1 MQEEQEEMI
10 KTGKPEKR
18 RPSGFKNGVIIGL
31 VLGLLITGIGAGV
44 GIRAYANLTNNYVI
58 FGPQGVKQTAKDNVL
73 DQAAIKKVDE
83 LLSYIDLY
91 YNDSYKEKDIRNAI
105 YKGTLSGLGDPYSV
119 YYTVDEYKDL
129 QTSTNG
135 NYYGIGAA
143 LSQNAKTMEVTVV
156 KVYEGTPAEEAG
168 LKNGDEILSVDK
180 YEATSMELS
189 NLVKKIRGKEG
200 TKVHLKV
207 YRSQTGENLEF
218 DVERKNVDIPSVD
231 SKMLSDGIGYIQI
244 SEFQSNTA
252 KQFKKAL
259 VALEKEDMKGLIVD
273 EYKDLQTSTNGNY
286 YGIGAALSQ
295 NAKTMEVT
303 VVKVYEGTPAEEAGL
318 KNGDEILSVD
328 KYEATSMEL
337 SNLVK
342 KIRGK
347 EGTKVHLKVYR
358 SQTGE
363 NLEFDVERKNV
374 DIPSVDSKMLS
385 DGIGYIQISEFQS
398 NTAKQFKKALA
409 ALEKED
415 MKGLIVDVRSNPGG
429 LVTSVVDILD
439 QILPEGT
446 VVYTE
451 DKYGKKETYTSDASC
466 IHYPMAVLV
475 NGDSASASEI
485 FAGAIKDYDYGTLI
499 GTKTFGKGIVQT
511 VFPLENG
518 DAIKITTAKYY
529 TPKGHYIHG
538 KGIQPDI
545 KLEYKYSGPEDESY
559 DMKYDNQLQKAISV
573 VKEKIN

>member
-207 YRSQTGENLEF
+207 YRSQ
-218 DVERKNVDIPSVD
+218 
-231 SKMLSDGIGYIQI
+231 
-244 SEFQSNTA
+244 
-252 KQFKKAL
+252 
-259 VALEKEDMKGLIVD
+259 
-273 EYKDLQTSTNGNY
+273 
-286 YGIGAALSQ
+286 
-295 NAKTMEVT
+295 
-303 VVKVYEGTPAEEAGL
+303 
-318 KNGDEILSVD
+318 
-328 KYEATSMEL
+328 
-337 SNLVK
+337 
-342 KIRGK
+342 
-347 EGTKVHLKVYR
+347 
-358 SQTGE
+358 
-363 NLEFDVERKNV
+363 
-374 DIPSVDSKMLS
+374 
-385 DGIGYIQISEFQS
+385 

-439 QILPEGT
+439 QILPEGM

-529 TPKGHYIHG
+529 TPKEHYIHG

>member
-259 VALEKEDMKGLIVD
+259 
-273 EYKDLQTSTNGNY
+273 
-286 YGIGAALSQ
+286 
-295 NAKTMEVT
+295 
-303 VVKVYEGTPAEEAGL
+303 
-318 KNGDEILSVD
+318 
-328 KYEATSMEL
+328 
-337 SNLVK
+337 
-342 KIRGK
+342 
-347 EGTKVHLKVYR
+347 
-358 SQTGE
+358 
-363 NLEFDVERKNV
+363 
-374 DIPSVDSKMLS
+374 
-385 DGIGYIQISEFQS
+385 
-398 NTAKQFKKALA
+398 A

-485 FAGAIKDYDYGTLI
+485 FAGAVKDYGLGTI
-499 GTKTFGKGIVQT
+499 VGTTTYGKGVVQSIRQLSDGSAVKLT
-511 VFPLENG
+511 IAN
-518 DAIKITTAKYY
+518 YY
-529 TPKGHYIHG
+529 TPKGNSIN
-538 KGIQPDI
+538 KTGIRPDVEVE
-545 KLEYKYSGPEDESY
+545 LSPELLNQEEITHEE
-559 DMKYDNQLQKAISV
+559 DNQLQAALNSLNTK
-573 VKEKIN
+573 N

>member
-10 KTGKPEKR
+10 KTGKTEKR

-200 TKVHLKV
+200 TNVHLKV

-259 VALEKEDMKGLIVD
+259 V
-273 EYKDLQTSTNGNY
+273 
-286 YGIGAALSQ
+286 
-295 NAKTMEVT
+295 
-303 VVKVYEGTPAEEAGL
+303 
-318 KNGDEILSVD
+318 
-328 KYEATSMEL
+328 
-337 SNLVK
+337 
-342 KIRGK
+342 
-347 EGTKVHLKVYR
+347 
-358 SQTGE
+358 
-363 NLEFDVERKNV
+363 
-374 DIPSVDSKMLS
+374 
-385 DGIGYIQISEFQS
+385 
-398 NTAKQFKKALA
+398 